1 VEKYRLKYI
10 ILLSLFFQL
19 GLATAD
25 DSSPT
30 YLSEKIAL
38 SAEPIKACLQKVTS
52 DFNVVE
58 SCRSSYFKLGDL
70 KEASSESRY
79 LFLHEFDSNEI
90 KDLRYVWSLFYLA
103 DGQLVSTKLHAP
115 REERLV
121 RGGMNAILEGELLA
135 MTRNLEIEKLKLRS
149 LNEDLGLL
157 LADKDKLNLLETSLE
172 FLQKNQNDEFK
183 RLLANR
189 SAKITSSAQ
198 DVKRVDSRG
207 ELSEQLRVILAGQVK

>member
-1 VEKYRLKYI
+1 VEKHRLKYI
-10 ILLSLFFQL
+10 ILLSLLFQL
-19 GLATAD
+19 GLAVAD

-30 YLSEKIAL
+30 YLSEKISL
-38 SAEPIKACLQKVTS
+38 NAEPIKACLQKVTS
-52 DFNVVE
+52 EFQVIE

-70 KEASSESRY
+70 NEVSSESRY
-79 LFLHEFDSNEI
+79 LFLHEFDGIEI

-135 MTRNLEIEKLKLRS
+135 MTRNLEIEKLKFKA
-149 LNEDLGLL
+149 LNEDLELL
-157 LADKDKLNLLETSLE
+157 LANKDKLKLLEISLE
-172 FLQKNQNDEFK
+172 SLQKNQNSEFR
-183 RLLANR
+183 RLLASR
-189 SAKITSSAQ
+189 SGKIISGAH
-198 DVKRVDSRG
+198 DAKRVDSRG